1 VTPLSPTEP
10 YRTRAERRAAA
21 ATGSRAQR
29 DTTSNHASPGGGTAG
44 GTAPAVRRGV
54 WTWWIAGA
62 VIIIVAA
69 GVAWWA
75 AAGRAKVAAGP
86 QQPLLGQRIPDE
98 GYEHVAVGSQ
108 LHYRA
113 NPPSSGPHYPFPAP
127 AGVYPNGLQTG
138 FWVHNL
144 EHGYIVVLY
153 RAPASQEQTAT
164 FDRMMAEFPKS
175 KFGNVKLVIVPY
187 SDMTHP
193 YAVLAW
199 DWRLEMDTFK
209 EGTVLQFY
217 KEHVDHGRED
227 IP

>member
-1 VTPLSPTEP
+1 LKSQPPA
-10 YRTRAERRAAA
+10 R
-21 ATGSRAQR
+21 GG
-29 DTTSNHASPGGGTAG
+29 ASA
-44 GTAPAVRRGV
+44 
-54 WTWWIAGA
+54 WWVAGA
-62 VIIIVAA
+62 LILVVAV

-75 AAGRAKVAAGP
+75 AAGRAKVPSGT
-86 QQPLLGQRIPDE
+86 QQPLLGQRIPNE
-98 GYEHVAVGSQ
+98 GWDHVAVGSQ
-108 LHYRA
+108 IQYKA

-138 FWVHNL
+138 FWVHSL

-153 RAPASQEQTAT
+153 RPPAPQEQMAV
-164 FDRMMAEFPKS
+164 FDRMLTDFPKS
-175 KFGNVKLVIVPY
+175 KYGNVKLLVVPY
-187 SDMTHP
+187 SDMPHP
-193 YAVLAW
+193 YAIMAW